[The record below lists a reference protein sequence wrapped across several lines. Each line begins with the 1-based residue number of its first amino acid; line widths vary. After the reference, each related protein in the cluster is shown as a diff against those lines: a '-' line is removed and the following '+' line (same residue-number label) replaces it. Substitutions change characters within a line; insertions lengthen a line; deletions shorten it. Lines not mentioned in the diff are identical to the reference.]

1 MQGSVHPRYFPF
13 RARLAAFSWLPPI
26 IAPFLRARASP
37 IDKTMLNRT
46 LRRIAAVL
54 ILAAAPLLLAASGPA
69 KVGELAPGF
78 SFTTLAKRQVRL
90 EDLKGQVVVINLWA
104 TWLGPRQA
112 EMGSDASRV
121 GKEWIPTWK
130 F

>member
-37 IDKTMLNRT
+37 IDRTMLNRT
-46 LRRIAAVL
+46 LRRIPAVL

-69 KVGELAPGF
+69 KVGELAPAF
-78 SFTTLAKRQVRL
+78 SFTTPEKRQVRL
-90 EDLKGQVVVINLWA
+90 GEMQGEVEREGAGEGKRVLRPRDAGG
-104 TWLGPRQA
+104 WLT
-112 EMGSDASRV
+112 
-121 GKEWIPTWK
+121 I
-130 F
+130 